1 MGDSTA
7 WELQETIQGVTF
19 TYRSR
24 GGDPIVPTAAGRRN
38 DVGDFEDMLLSAG
51 GDDPAMPVVDA
62 RPITFDVISILTY
75 EGKGR
80 FWRYTVNTT
89 NQTWTRDDGSGA
101 SPARPVSDLRIKIDR
116 AGETE
121 HAPSEIEV
129 AGTRGEYVSIIHP
142 GSTCRM
148 VWNYATRRYTRV
160 CS

>member
-1 MGDSTA
+1 
-7 WELQETIQGVTF
+7 
-19 TYRSR
+19 
-24 GGDPIVPTAAGRRN
+24 
-38 DVGDFEDMLLSAG
+38 
-51 GDDPAMPVVDA
+51 
-62 RPITFDVISILTY
+62 
-75 EGKGR
+75 
-80 FWRYTVNTT
+80 
-89 NQTWTRDDGSGA
+89 
-101 SPARPVSDLRIKIDR
+101 VSDLRIKIDR